1 MHFDVIKIFNK
12 LTFKRGRPDS
22 KFILIRNNNEN
33 TLEKFIEQFDSII
46 SMSNGEK
53 LSNFFTR
60 RRQEQV
66 YWVAL
71 CKEKSLETMIG
82 VTVRYD
88 SEKYLSDRILNNETI
103 YWSLDEFLQDW
114 FMFTKVD
121 NRIYPI
127 K

>member
-1 MHFDVIKIFNK
+1 MHFDAVKIFNK
-12 LTFKRGRPDS
+12 LTFKRERPDS
-22 KFILIRNNNEN
+22 KFILIKINNKN
-33 TLEKFIEQFDSII
+33 TLDKFIKEFDSVI

-53 LSNFFTR
+53 LSNFFAKL
-60 RRQEQV
+60 RQEQV

-71 CKEKSLETMIG
+71 RKEKSLETMIR
-82 VTVRYD
+82 VTVRYN

-114 FMFTKVD
+114 FMFTKVN

>member
-1 MHFDVIKIFNK
+1 MHFDVVKIFNK

-22 KFILIRNNNEN
+22 KFILIKINNEN
-33 TLEKFIEQFDSII
+33 ALDKFIKEFDSVI

-60 RRQEQV
+60 LRQEQV
-66 YWVAL
+66 YWVTL
-71 CKEKSLETMIG
+71 CKEKSSNTM
-82 VTVRYD
+82 VVVKYD
-88 SEKYLSDRILNNETI
+88 LVQNLTYGNLTNEII
-103 YWSLDEFLQDW
+103 YWSLDSFLQDW

>member
-1 MHFDVIKIFNK
+1 MHFDAVKIFNK
-12 LTFKRGRPDS
+12 LTFKRERPDS
-22 KFILIRNNNEN
+22 KFILIKINNKN
-33 TLEKFIEQFDSII
+33 TLDKFIKEFDSVI

-60 RRQEQV
+60 LRQEQV
-66 YWVAL
+66 YWVTL
-71 CKEKSLETMIG
+71 CKEKSSNTM
-82 VTVRYD
+82 VVVKYD
-88 SEKYLSDRILNNETI
+88 LVQNLTYGNLTNEII
-103 YWSLDEFLQDW
+103 YWSLDSFLQDW